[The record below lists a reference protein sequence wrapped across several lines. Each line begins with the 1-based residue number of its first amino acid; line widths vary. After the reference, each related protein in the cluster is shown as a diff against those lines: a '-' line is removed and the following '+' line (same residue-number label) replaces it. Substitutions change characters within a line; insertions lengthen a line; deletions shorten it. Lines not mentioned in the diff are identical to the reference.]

1 MPIYHPSKRR
11 TQTTKNIGIMRLLH
25 LKPSVNIYT
34 QTLKRDLRIAL
45 RNPSNVLNPLLFFII
60 SISLFPLAIS
70 PESQTLT
77 QIAAGIIWV
86 ASMLAVLLSLNS
98 LFHLD
103 FENGVLEQ
111 MLISHHSLPL
121 LVLAK
126 ITAHWLLTGVP
137 IILLSP
143 LLGVFLFLDNEAIKI
158 LMITL
163 FLATPSLS
171 LIGAIGVSLI
181 VGVKNSGMLLSLLI
195 LPLYIPILIFA
206 SSAISQTQFGLA
218 ITAQLYFLAMIA
230 VVSLML
236 APFISATALRIN
248 LE

>member
-1 MPIYHPSKRR
+1 M
-11 TQTTKNIGIMRLLH
+11 
-25 LKPSVNIYT
+25 NIYL
-34 QTLKRDLRIAL
+34 QTLSRDLHIAI
-45 RNPSNVLNPLLFFII
+45 RNPSSVLNPLLFFII

-70 PESQTLT
+70 PEAATLS

-86 ASMLAVLLSLNS
+86 ASMLAVLLSLNT
-98 LFHLD
+98 LFHND

-111 MLISHHSLPL
+111 MVSSHHSLPL
-121 LVLAK
+121 LILSK
-126 ITAHWLLTGVP
+126 ITAHWLLTGIP

-143 LLGVFLFLDNEAIKI
+143 FLGVILFLDNEGVKI

-163 FLATPSLS
+163 LLATPSLS
-171 LIGAIGVSLI
+171 LIGSIGASLI

-206 SSAISQTQFGLA
+206 SSAVSQAQFGLD
-218 ITAQLYFLAMIA
+218 TSAQLYFLA
-230 VVSLML
+230 VFLVLSLMS
-236 APFISATALRIN
+236 APFVSAIALKIS